1 MLQVI
6 QNGFRSFFTKGH
18 ERSLRAKKNIFQSL
32 LIKIGGVI
40 CSFALI
46 PLTIKYVGVTNF
58 GVWLTL
64 SSIISWTALFDLG
77 LGNGLKNKLAE
88 AIALN
93 NLERGKSYVSSTYGI
108 LAIISS
114 ILLIIFYF
122 VNPYIN
128 WHRIL
133 NVPANE
139 LPQLNFLV
147 TVIFTFFCLQF
158 IIQLINTVLT
168 ACQKPALPAL
178 LNVLGQLFTIL
189 GVLFLIN
196 FTESSLTYLVYVIT
210 GIPLV
215 VLLTASI
222 WFYKGTYN
230 TLAPGIRSINS
241 KYARQ
246 LISAGGAFFII
257 QIGTLV
263 LYETDNI
270 VITQLFGPKE
280 VTTFNVVYKLFSVIL
295 MFFVMVITPFWS
307 AFTEAYIKKDYEWIK
322 RMLNKMNKLWIGLSI
337 GSVLLLV
344 CSPFFYRLWLGE
356 SVVVPFTLSAA
367 MCLYIIALI
376 WQAIYVQFLNGISK
390 IKLQLYLSIISTA
403 INIPLSIV
411 FGRYWGIA
419 GVITANTIIFII
431 MGVAF
436 SVQTKKIISGTAYG
450 IFNA

>member
-178 LNVLGQLFTIL
+178 LNVLGQLFTIM

-322 RMLNKMNKLWIGLSI
+322 RMLNKMNKLWMGLSI
-337 GSVLLLV
+337 GAVLLLV

-431 MGVAF
+431 MGIAF

>member
-40 CSFALI
+40 CSFALV
-46 PLTIKYVGVTNF
+46 PLTIKYVGATDF
-58 GVWLTL
+58 GIWLTL

-88 AIALN
+88 DIALN

-108 LAIISS
+108 LTIISC
-114 ILLIIFYF
+114 ILLTIFCF

-133 NVPANE
+133 NVPMNE

-147 TVIFTFFCLQF
+147 TVIFSFFCLQF

-196 FTESSLTYLVYVIT
+196 FTQSSLSYLVYIIT
-210 GIPLV
+210 GIPLL

-222 WFYKGTYN
+222 WFYRGTYN
-230 TLAPGIRSINS
+230 ALAPSIRSIKS

-246 LISAGGAFFII
+246 LISAGGTFFII

-280 VTTFNVVYKLFSVIL
+280 VTTFNIAYKLFSMIL

-307 AFTEAYIKKDYEWIK
+307 AFTEAYVKQDYEWIK
-322 RMLNKMNKLWIGLSI
+322 RMLNKMNKLWMGLSI
-337 GSVLLLV
+337 GSILLLV

-356 SVVVPFTLSAA
+356 SVIVPFALSAA
-367 MCLYIIALI
+367 MCVYTIALI

-390 IKLQLYLSIISTA
+390 IKLQLYLSIFSTV

-411 FGRYWGIA
+411 FGRHWGIA
-419 GVITANTIIFII
+419 GVITANTIIFIM
-431 MGVAF
+431 MGIAF
-436 SVQTKKIISGTAYG
+436 SVQTKRIISGTASG